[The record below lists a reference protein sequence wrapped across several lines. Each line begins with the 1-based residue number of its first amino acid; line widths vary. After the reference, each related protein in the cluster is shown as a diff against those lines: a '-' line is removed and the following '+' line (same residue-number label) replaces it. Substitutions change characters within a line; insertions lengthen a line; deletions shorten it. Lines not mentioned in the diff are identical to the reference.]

1 MKAKLICIGLLFAV
15 VGCSSTPTTYKLS
28 GYKGPESMERT
39 EVVQSSKQ
47 CIYAKM
53 RPNVEYLAVK
63 TDAGG
68 KVLVPVNVHCEPY

>member
-1 MKAKLICIGLLFAV
+1 MKRLLVIPLVLSVAA
-15 VGCSSTPTTYKLS
+15 CSSTQSYKLS
-28 GYKGPESMERT
+28 GYKGPEAMERI
-39 EVVQSSKQ
+39 EAVQASKQ

-63 TDAGG
+63 TDAGP

>member
-1 MKAKLICIGLLFAV
+1 MKRLMVVPIILLLTAC
-15 VGCSSTPTTYKLS
+15 GSTYKLS
-28 GYKGPESMERT
+28 GYKGPEAMERNET
-39 EVVQSSKQ
+39 VQASKQ

-63 TDAGG
+63 TDAGP